1 VDDYLSGLKQGV
13 KGLRIGIPK
22 EYFAEGLDPA
32 VRAATT
38 AAIARLEGQGA
49 TAVEISL
56 PNTEYAVATYYIIA
70 PAEASS
76 NLSRFD
82 GVRYGH
88 RTLQPADILS
98 LYQLS
103 REEGF
108 GAEVKRRILLGTYV
122 LSSGYYDAYYN
133 KAQKVRTLIRRDFEN
148 AFQQVDAI
156 VSPIAPSPAR
166 KIGECGNPL
175 EDYLADVCTI
185 PVNLA
190 GLPAISVPLPVS
202 GLPIGLQIIT
212 PHLQEALLLRIAHAV
227 ETQ

>member
-1 VDDYLSGLKQGV
+1 VAWL
-13 KGLRIGIPK
+13 
-22 EYFAEGLDPA
+22 A
-32 VRAATT
+32 
-38 AAIARLEGQGA
+38 ARLTGRRFTLAAHAGA
-49 TAVEISL
+49 DLYRTRAFLAEKVRDAGFVAACVRGNAEMLRTLAGPGARVEWI
-56 PNTEYAVATYYIIA
+56 YHGVD
-70 PAEASS
+70 
-76 NLSRFD
+76 LSRFD

-202 GLPIGLQIIT
+202 VLPIGLQIIT

-227 ETQ
+227 ETR